1 MLNKL
6 CLYLLRNMR
15 MIADLGPHRI
25 EGREKGSLFIG
36 PTDRLQWKEWVIRT
50 KLLRF

>member
-6 CLYLLRNMR
+6 CLYSLRNMNDEGL
-15 MIADLGPHRI
+15 IAYRQ
-25 EGREKGSLFIG
+25 EKESLFIG
-36 PTDRLQWKEWVIRT
+36 PTNQLQWKEWVAVKRT